1 MQELELLFVYGTL
14 RRDRGGGMHRYLADR
29 AMFVGAAACR
39 GRLYLLDGYPGA
51 VADDSGCSLVLGE
64 LYRLQDPAATLAT
77 LDAYEECGTACG
89 AESEY
94 VRTVARVSL
103 ADGTEAEAWIYYY
116 NRPVDGLV
124 RITSGDFYNYQQ
136 GV

>member
-1 MQELELLFVYGTL
+1 MQEPELLFVYGTL
-14 RRDRGGGMHRYLADR
+14 RRDCGGEMHRYLADH
-29 AMFVGAAACR
+29 ALFVGAAACR

-51 VADDSGCSLVLGE
+51 VADDSGSSLVQGE

-77 LDAYEECGTACG
+77 LDAYEECGAACG
-89 AESEY
+89 DESEY
-94 VRTVARVSL
+94 VRTVARISL

-124 RITSGDFYNYQQ
+124 RIESGDFCKYHQ

>member
-1 MQELELLFVYGTL
+1 LQELELLFVYGTL
-14 RRDRGGGMHRYLADR
+14 RRDCGGGMHRYLADH
-29 AMFVGAAACR
+29 AMFVGEALCR

-51 VADDSGCSLVLGE
+51 VADDSGSSLVQGE

-77 LDAYEECGTACG
+77 IDAYEECGTTCG

-94 VRTVARVSL
+94 VRTITRVVL

-116 NRPVDGLV
+116 NRPVDGLM
-124 RITSGDFYNYQQ
+124 RITSGDFCKSQQ

>member
-1 MQELELLFVYGTL
+1 LQELELLFVYGTL
-14 RRDRGGGMHRYLADR
+14 RRDCGGGMHRYLADH
-29 AMFVGAAACR
+29 AMFVGEALCR

-51 VADDSGCSLVLGE
+51 VADDSGSSLVQGE

-77 LDAYEECGTACG
+77 IDAYEECGTTCG
-89 AESEY
+89 AENEY
-94 VRTVARVSL
+94 VRTITRVVL

-116 NRPVDGLV
+116 NRPVDGLMRV
-124 RITSGDFYNYQQ
+124 NSGDFCKSQQ